1 MLRLRSSPGEI
12 DVTDAMAKI
21 GGRMIAYLDR
31 HLGRVVGLGLLFLFI
46 SLGASSAQAQTD
58 AKIVSVNGQ
67 VTVNGRPAAVGDT
80 FSSGA
85 VIETTGQNSSA
96 VVSLGKLGR
105 VEVTEDTKMTLSFD
119 NHSITI
125 LLSRGTVKVSAR
137 PGVEVTIT
145 RGS

>member
-1 MLRLRSSPGEI
+1 MKIVAGEI
-12 DVTDAMAKI
+12 KSDRRDGEI

-31 HLGRVVGLGLLFLFI
+31 HLGPVVGLGLLFLFI
-46 SLGASSAQAQTD
+46 SLGASSAQAQTAPT
-58 AKIVSVNGQ
+58 AKFVSVNGQ
-67 VTVNGRPAAVGDT
+67 VTVNGQPAATGAT

-105 VEVTEDTKMTLSFD
+105 VEVTEDTKMTLTFD
-119 NHSITI
+119 NNSITI

-137 PGVEVTIT
+137 PGVEVTVT